1 MRAIDKGVIRS
12 AHDVSEGGLAVALA
26 ECCMVGPE
34 SALGVKIELHEMMR
48 VDALL
53 FGESQ
58 SRIIVSVEEK
68 SLNPLKEIAEKEGA
82 PMQVIGVVGGSRF
95 EIQPMVQLPVE
106 ELKAIWAGALEKQLT
121 PIQQRN

>member
-1 MRAIDKGVIRS
+1 
-12 AHDVSEGGLAVALA
+12 VSDGGLAVALV
-26 ECCMVGPE
+26 ECCVVAPQ

-68 SLNPLKEIAEKEGA
+68 SLNSLKEIAEKEGA
-82 PMQVIGVVGGSRF
+82 PMQVIGIVGGSRF
-95 EIQPMVQLPVE
+95 EIRPMVQLPVE
-106 ELKAIWAGALEKQLT
+106 DLKTIWAGALEKQLT
-121 PIQQRN
+121 